1 MVVRPR
7 PAADIE
13 GRLVTEHELV
23 RYIVSRQG
31 AREVVWQTATV
42 IRMFRSMQELS
53 PTFYNVKTSAGV
65 LCSKQL
71 LPGGGWQVWR
81 RNRWWDP
88 EDEDMTGP
96 DVQGQQE

>member
-1 MVVRPR
+1 MVW
-7 PAADIE
+7 E
-13 GRLVTEHELV
+13 
-23 RYIVSRQG
+23 
-31 AREVVWQTATV
+31 TATV

>member
-1 MVVRPR
+1 M
-7 PAADIE
+7 
-13 GRLVTEHELV
+13 
-23 RYIVSRQG
+23 SRQE

-88 EDEDMTGP
+88 EDEDL
-96 DVQGQQE
+96 QGQQE